1 MTRAGATAWTTSA
14 RQGNAGS
21 DRRVVRDAA
30 GAGAGI
36 AATFN
41 TPLGGVLFAL
51 EILLPE
57 VSNRTH
63 LPVVVA
69 TGAATLIGRILIGP
83 GPAFSVPEILFPL
96 THTFSF
102 QEGLAFVILGV
113 LCGVA
118 SWAFIRLLVVM
129 EDNYPR
135 LPGNAYTQNVVG
147 MAVIGLMMIGLIRVF
162 GHGKVGVWANTFR
175 GALLRKRKRG
185 SLPSPSD
192 PRLVT
197 PALLPGDG
205 RGMMGGPDLR
215 NRGEGDDQSQHDAGR
230 QRMVQGGKAEDP
242 WRGRHRQA
250 HDQRHPLLPLGE
262 LHERS
267 DRHHGDHDSADP

>member
-1 MTRAGATAWTTSA
+1 
-14 RQGNAGS
+14 
-21 DRRVVRDAA
+21 
-30 GAGAGI
+30 
-36 AATFN
+36 
-41 TPLGGVLFAL
+41 
-51 EILLPE
+51 
-57 VSNRTH
+57 
-63 LPVVVA
+63 
-69 TGAATLIGRILIGP
+69 LIGRILIGP
-83 GPAFSVPEILFPL
+83 DPTFSVPEILFPL

-102 QEGLAFVILGV
+102 QEGLAFVILGA

-147 MAVIGLMMIGLIRVF
+147 MAVIGLMMIGLTRVF
-162 GHGKVGVWANTFR
+162 GHGKVRVVWANTFR

-230 QRMVQGGKAEDP
+230 QRMVQGGKAEGP
-242 WRGRHRQA
+242 MARPPPPGPRPASPTPPTRRIA
-250 HDQRHPLLPLGE
+250 RAR
-262 LHERS
+262 RS
-267 DRHHGDHDSADP
+267 PSRRSRLRRPMRFSPP